1 MTEWGVVGVLVTL
14 AAAAA
19 AVVRPI
25 VKLNTTITRLSVI
38 IDQAVK
44 NLEQMRQE
52 NEQFQQESKSSR
64 RRIHGRIDE
73 LVKNVAGQGLRI
85 AVLEQKNRP
94 DEQE

>member
-1 MTEWGVVGVLVTL
+1 M
-14 AAAAA
+14 
-19 AVVRPI
+19 
-25 VKLNTTITRLSVI
+25 
-38 IDQAVK
+38 K

-73 LVKNVAGQGLRI
+73 LVKNVAGQELRI

>member
-73 LVKNVAGQGLRI
+73 LVKNVAGQELRI

>member
-73 LVKNVAGQGLRI
+73 LVKNVAGQELRI
-85 AVLEQKNRP
+85 AVLEQKNRT

>member
-73 LVKNVAGQGLRI
+73 LVKNVAGHGLRI
-85 AVLEQKNRP
+85 AVLEQKNRL